1 VGGPVPHLEEGINR
15 MTMGRSTIWATS
27 LFCLFL
33 LLGLPMAASAQ
44 KLQPF
49 STAGDEAL
57 PSPWR
62 IVGLPNGKTLTRLEV
77 VSLNG
82 ERVLRLASD
91 KSYGNALHELAS
103 VMPGPGS
110 TLRWRWRLEQPLTAA
125 DLKRKEGDDTAVKV
139 CLLFD
144 MPLEK
149 LGLVERNIL
158 RLARTMSS
166 EKLPAATLCYVWD
179 HLLPVD
185 SEFPNA
191 FTQRLRFIVLN
202 SGEKQLGQWITHERD
217 IAADFQRAFG
227 HETDVMPPLIGVAV
241 GADSDNTHST
251 SLAYLGDLT
260 LTIAP
265 PTISG
270 PPPQP
275 VKQ

>member
-1 VGGPVPHLEEGINR
+1 MGGPVPHLEAGISP
-15 MTMGRSTIWATS
+15 MTMGRSTIWAAS
-27 LFCLFL
+27 LFL

-57 PSPWR
+57 PPPWR

-77 VSLNG
+77 VSLNS

-125 DLKRKEGDDTAVKV
+125 DLKRKEGDDVAIKV

-149 LGLVERNIL
+149 LGLVDRSIL

-166 EKLPAATLCYVWD
+166 ENLPAATLCYVWD
-179 HLLPVD
+179 HLLPAG

-191 FTQRLRFIVLN
+191 YTQRLRFVVLD
-202 SGEKQLGQWITHERD
+202 SGEKQLGQWVTHERD

-241 GADSDNTHST
+241 GADSDNTRST

-265 PTISG
+265 SAVNG

>member
-1 VGGPVPHLEEGINR
+1 LTTTGH
-15 MTMGRSTIWATS
+15 STIWVAS
-27 LFCLFL
+27 LFFL
-33 LLGLPMAASAQ
+33 LLLPGSASAQ

-49 STAGDEAL
+49 STASDEAL
-57 PSPWR
+57 PHPWR
-62 IVGLPNGKTLTRLEV
+62 IVGLPNGKPLTRIEV

-82 ERVLRLASD
+82 EHVLRLASD
-91 KSYGNALHELAS
+91 NSYGNALHELAS

-125 DLKRKEGDDTAVKV
+125 DLKRKEGDDVAMKV

-149 LGLVERNIL
+149 LGLVERNVL

-179 HLLPVD
+179 HLLPVG
-185 SEFPNA
+185 SESPNA
-191 FTQRLRFIVLN
+191 YTQRLRFVVLD
-202 SGEKQLGQWITHERD
+202 SGEKQLGQWVMHQRD
-217 IAADFQRAFG
+217 IAADFLRAFG
-227 HETDVMPPLIGVAV
+227 HETDAMPPLIGVAV

-251 SLAYLGDLT
+251 SLAYIGDLT

-270 PPPQP
+270 TPPQP